1 MRSFLAGQEMT
12 MKSEPRTSMNA
23 LLGALIFCAL
33 STAPLRAQPAR
44 HAPPTSPPAEWG
56 PISINLEEIE
66 YPHPVRYLNLNV
78 YGQDVRIA
86 YMDVAPPERANGRT
100 VVLLHGGSYYGWYWK
115 AQIEAITK
123 AGFRVVVE
131 DRLGWGKSSKPILP
145 YSISLHASNT
155 AALLDHLGIAKAA
168 VVGHSMGGQMATRF
182 AFLYPER
189 ITHMV
194 MINPIGLTDSRA
206 GRGFRPYGGKVDVN
220 PNLQAAY
227 EADVRTDLA
236 RYVVWRPEY
245 LEHLRI
251 RHGVR
256 LSAEWPR
263 LAYVRELGG
272 NLRSIDSTVNDW
284 PKIRTKSMIVGGRE
298 DGPTFADDAR
308 RAAEALPNAELVLI
322 PGVGHNPHEETPEIV
337 NRELIRFLASDPNS
351 PSTEAR

>member
-1 MRSFLAGQEMT
+1 MENRR
-12 MKSEPRTSMNA
+12 RTSIAA
-23 LLGALIFCAL
+23 LLGALLLSAL
-33 STAPLRAQPAR
+33 STAELAAQQ
-44 HAPPTSPPAEWG
+44 APPKSPPANWG
-56 PISINLEEIE
+56 PLSINLEEIE
-66 YPHPVRYLNLNV
+66 YPHPVRYLNLNL

-86 YMDVAPPERANGRT
+86 YMDVAPVGTANGQT

-115 AQIEAITK
+115 AQIEALTK

-155 AALLDHLGIAKAA
+155 AALLDHLGVSKAA
-168 VVGHSMGGQMATRF
+168 IVGHSIGGQMATRF
-182 AFLYPER
+182 AFLYPGR
-189 ITHMV
+189 TTHMV
-194 MINPIGLTDSRA
+194 MVNPIGLTDGRA
-206 GRGFRPYGGKVDVN
+206 GRGFRPFDGKVDVE

-227 EADVRTDLA
+227 EADVRTEMS

-284 PKIRTKSMIVGGRE
+284 PHIRTKSMVLGGE
-298 DGPTFADDAR
+298 KDGPTFPEDAR
-308 RAAEALPNAELVLI
+308 RAAQTLPNAELVLI
-322 PGVGHNPHEETPEIV
+322 PNAGHNPHEEVPERV
-337 NRELIRFLASDPNS
+337 NAELIRFLSSAGTGTAAES
-351 PSTEAR
+351 R